1 MSIPKISTKE
11 AKTLFAAHVFVF
23 TSRDGMV
30 ISHLINVSAYKL
42 HKLSKSETWIE
53 ALKFWGYTGDPTP
66 KGKRYKRKVAIK
78 QVSESLKCANT
89 LWRELF
95 GLKKVSRKLERYLGE

>member
-1 MSIPKISTKE
+1 MSIPKSQQRSEDAVCRACLCFHITRRSGYIQT
-11 AKTLFAAHVFVF
+11 HQC
-23 TSRDGMV
+23 SP
-30 ISHLINVSAYKL
+30 YKL
-42 HKLSKSETWIE
+42 HKLSKSKTWQE
-53 ALKFWGYTGDPTP
+53 CLKFWGYTGDPTL